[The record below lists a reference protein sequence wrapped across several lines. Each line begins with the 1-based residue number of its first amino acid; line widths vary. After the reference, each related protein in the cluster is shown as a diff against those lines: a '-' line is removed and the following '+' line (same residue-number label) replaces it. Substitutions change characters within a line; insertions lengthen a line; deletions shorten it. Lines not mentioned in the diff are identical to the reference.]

1 MKIISTTID
10 RRKLFSKY
18 FWLLSILNIYC
29 VVMDV
34 FVLFKV
40 FVNVF
45 LWVKGADSIRLFYF
59 LLPFI
64 REMEMFVFALCFVL
78 TQ

>member
-29 VVMDV
+29 VMDV

-64 REMEMFVFALCFVL
+64 QEMEMFVFALCFVL